1 MRNSPLARGGN
12 CTYKPAQFAIG
23 IDPGN
28 IFRLISIALPLPFA
42 RRAAVWHSHLP
53 HQAF

>member
-23 IDPGN
+23 IDPDRD
-28 IFRLISIALPLPFA
+28 FPADFDCLHISNA

-53 HQAF
+53 HRAF